1 MILHIHNSLQSFKV
15 RQLQRRK
22 RVMAAIH
29 SPLDSGVLA
38 LAALRLEEVFLHA
51 LLADIQMHV
60 QGESGYE
67 SLGQ

>member
-1 MILHIHNSLQSFKV
+1 
-15 RQLQRRK
+15 
-22 RVMAAIH
+22 MAAVH
-29 SPLDSGVLA
+29 SLHSGVLA
-38 LAALRLEEVFLHA
+38 LADLRLEEVFQA

>member
-1 MILHIHNSLQSFKV
+1 MTLHMHNSLQSFKV
-15 RQLQRRK
+15 RQLQCRK

-29 SPLDSGVLA
+29 SLDSGVLA

>member
-1 MILHIHNSLQSFKV
+1 
-15 RQLQRRK
+15 
-22 RVMAAIH
+22 MAAIH
-29 SPLDSGVLA
+29 SLDSGVLA

>member
-1 MILHIHNSLQSFKV
+1 MHNSLQSFVKV

-29 SPLDSGVLA
+29 SLDSGVLA